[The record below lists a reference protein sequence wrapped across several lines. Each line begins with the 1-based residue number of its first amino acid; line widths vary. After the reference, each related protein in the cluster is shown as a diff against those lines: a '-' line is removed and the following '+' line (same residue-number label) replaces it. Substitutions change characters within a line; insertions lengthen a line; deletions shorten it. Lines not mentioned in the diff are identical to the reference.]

1 MKPEEHILFLINA
14 VSQPTRIQIGRIR
27 QIISLNQYA
36 EPMSFI
42 LHEGIAALYRGRDNM
57 LLSNVK
63 APLVIGLNL
72 LNTTNSDIYIQ
83 ARGSIQY
90 ELLKRTD
97 FADAIR
103 TKNLWESLANTY
115 MFNAQKFLEHNFM
128 TSGVPTYEQV
138 CNSLIA
144 LMNENDEL
152 RLTTNTCDY
161 IQEKTLLSRSG
172 IMKMLSDLKQG
183 GHIDL
188 QRGVLIAIN
197 KLPEKY

>member
-14 VSQPTRIQIGRIR
+14 VSQPSRIQSGRIR

-57 LLSNVK
+57 LLSNIK
-63 APLVIGLNL
+63 APLVFGLNL
-72 LNTTNSDIYIQ
+72 LSSTNSDIYIQ
-83 ARGSIQY
+83 ARGGIRY

-103 TKNLWESLANTY
+103 TENLWENLANIY
-115 MFNAQKFLEHNFM
+115 MFNAQKFLELNF
-128 TSGVPTYEQV
+128 TISGVPTYEQV

-152 RLTTNTCDY
+152 RLTTNACDY

-183 GHIDL
+183 GHIDV